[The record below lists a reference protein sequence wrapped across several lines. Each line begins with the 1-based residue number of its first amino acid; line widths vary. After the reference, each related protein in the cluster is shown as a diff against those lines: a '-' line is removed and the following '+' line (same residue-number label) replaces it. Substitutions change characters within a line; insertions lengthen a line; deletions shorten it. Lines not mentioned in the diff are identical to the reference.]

1 MTTRSPRPTQRQHRP
16 AQAPSLLSR
25 WLLATA
31 RMASGAALWT
41 LGLAWL
47 IPSAIALGAAGTGQA
62 HAQST
67 LGLQH
72 GFVVTS
78 RKGLNNNFSVIAGTL
93 SLQNLSSQTVT
104 GPVTLVLENLDP
116 AISLN
121 EASGGASSG
130 RPYINLP
137 ASIRFA
143 PREPVVLNLSF
154 KVPRSMESLP
164 TISLTAR
171 LTQIRSQAAPAAASL
186 LGPDLNGNGIRD
198 DLEPI
203 IEARY
208 RNQPQLLAAAK
219 QQLRAMQMGL
229 VATGNADQ
237 AFDAVLV
244 LNRSIDCIL
253 QMEGIEKGAT
263 EVQFLRDAS
272 LNSKE
277 RVLAWIKSGDLLA
290 GKFAPGSGP
299 APCDK

>member
-41 LGLAWL
+41 LGLTWM
-47 IPSAIALGAAGTGQA
+47 IPSAIALGAATTGQA

-229 VATGNADQ
+229 AGTQSQEEALS
-237 AFDAVLV
+237 AVMV
-244 LNRSIDCIL
+244 LNRSLNCL
-253 QMEGIEKGAT
+253 IEVIGSERA
-263 EVQFLRDAS
+263 EQEAQYLRNSA
-272 LNSKE
+272 LNTKE
-277 RVLAWIKSGDLLA
+277 RIKAWIDSGDLLA
-290 GKFAPGSGP
+290 GKTTPLRVTN
-299 APCDK
+299 PCDK